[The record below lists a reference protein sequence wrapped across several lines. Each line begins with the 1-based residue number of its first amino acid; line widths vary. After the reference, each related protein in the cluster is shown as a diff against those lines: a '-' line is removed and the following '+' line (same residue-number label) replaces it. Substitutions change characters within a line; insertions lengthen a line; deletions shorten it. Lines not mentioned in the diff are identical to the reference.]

1 VYHRKAAEAKLQ
13 HSINHPG
20 WQYQPRKPS
29 EKKKRMTKNKL
40 AKLAAAKKPA
50 PLLTFNKDKSTM
62 SFVPG
67 QGAPSQLT
75 AEFEAFN
82 NSKWPAGPPAHLS
95 PAALGQIPLPT
106 FASSQF
112 VTNPVNMNDI
122 LYHPGPTTVKN
133 YFASVEQA
141 AFSDPSSDS
150 NYQATLALPA
160 LDDFDVFF
168 DGLGNVNT
176 QDLFLTEDGLNA
188 EVLRQGAL
196 NEEFKD
202 GLNDF
207 FDFDRFE

>member
-1 VYHRKAAEAKLQ
+1 VYHRKAAEAKHQ
-13 HSINHPG
+13 HSLLYPG

-50 PLLTFNKDKSTM
+50 PLLTFNKDKSMM

-67 QGAPSQLT
+67 EGTPRKLV
-75 AEFEAFN
+75 AELKAFN
-82 NSKWPAGPPAHLS
+82 NSKWPAGPPAGP
-95 PAALGQIPLPT
+95 PAALGQLPLPQFT
-106 FASSQF
+106 PNQF

-122 LYHPGPTTVKN
+122 LLSPGPTTVKN

-141 AFSDPSSDS
+141 AFADPSSNN

-168 DGLGNVNT
+168 NGLGNVNT
-176 QDLFLTEDGLNA
+176 QDLYFTEEPLNA

>member
-1 VYHRKAAEAKLQ
+1 VYHRKAAEAKHQ
-13 HSINHPG
+13 HSLIHPG

-50 PLLTFNKDKSTM
+50 PAPLLTFNEDKSMM
-62 SFVPG
+62 SFIPG
-67 QGAPSQLT
+67 QGTPSKLT
-75 AEFEAFN
+75 AELEAFN
-82 NSKWPAGPPAHLS
+82 NSKWPAGPPA
-95 PAALGQIPLPT
+95 AFGQLPLPQFT
-106 FASSQF
+106 PNQF
-112 VTNPVNMNDI
+112 VTNPVNMDDI
-122 LYHPGPTTVKN
+122 LLRPGPTTVKN
-133 YFASVEQA
+133 YFDSVEQA
-141 AFSDPSSDS
+141 AFADPSSNS

-160 LDDFDVFF
+160 LDDFDAFF
-168 DGLGNVNT
+168 NGLGNVNT
-176 QDLFLTEDGLNA
+176 QDLYFTEEPLNA